1 MSKPASVGSLRVGQ
15 NVIINGEPCKIVELE
30 KSKPGKHGSAKA
42 RLVAIGIFDNQKR
55 SMISP
60 VDARVEVPMIDK
72 RSGQVISIGDAMS
85 IMDSETYEMLE
96 VPLPSDEEIRRKI
109 EPGVTVEYWRIMNR
123 LMTVNVKS

>member
-15 NVIINGEPCKIVELE
+15 NVIIDGEPCKIVELE

-42 RLVAIGIFDNQKR
+42 RLVAIGIFDSQKR

-72 RSGQVISIGDAMS
+72 RSGQVISIGDVMS

>member
-15 NVIINGEPCKIVELE
+15 NVIIDGEPCKIVEIE

-42 RLVAIGIFDNQKR
+42 RMVAIGIFDKQKR

-60 VDARVEVPMIDK
+60 ADSRVEVPMIDK
-72 RSGQVISIGDAMS
+72 RSGQVISLGDAIS

-109 EPGVTVEYWRIMNR
+109 EPGATVEYWRIMNR
-123 LMTVNVKS
+123 SMVVNVKS

>member
-15 NVIINGEPCKIVELE
+15 NVIIDGEPCKIVALE

>member
-15 NVIINGEPCKIVELE
+15 NIIIDGEPCKIVELE

-60 VDARVEVPMIDK
+60 VDARVDVPMIDK
-72 RSGQVISIGDAMS
+72 RSGQVISTGDAMS
-85 IMDSETYEMLE
+85 IMDSENYEMLE

-109 EPGVTVEYWRIMNR
+109 EPGVTVEYWKIMNR
-123 LMTVNVKS
+123 FMIVNVKR

>member
-15 NVIINGEPCKIVELE
+15 NVIIDGEPCKIVEIE

-42 RLVAIGIFDNQKR
+42 RMVAIGIFDKQKR

-60 VDARVEVPMIDK
+60 ADSRVEVPMIDK
-72 RSGQVISIGDAMS
+72 RSGQVISLGDAIS

-123 LMTVNVKS
+123 SMVVNVKS

>member
-15 NVIINGEPCKIVELE
+15 NIIIDGEPCKIVELE

-42 RLVAIGIFDNQKR
+42 RLVAMGIFDNQKR

-60 VDARVEVPMIDK
+60 VDARVDVPMIDK
-72 RSGQVISIGDAMS
+72 RSGQVISTGDAMS
-85 IMDSETYEMLE
+85 IMDSENYEMLE

-109 EPGVTVEYWRIMNR
+109 EPGVTVEYWKIMNR
-123 LMTVNVKS
+123 FMIVNVKR

>member
-1 MSKPASVGSLRVGQ
+1 MRVGQ
-15 NVIINGEPCKIVELE
+15 NIIIDGEPCKIVELE

-60 VDARVEVPMIDK
+60 VDARVDVPMIDK
-72 RSGQVISIGDAMS
+72 RSGQVISTGDAMS
-85 IMDSETYEMLE
+85 IMDSENYEMLE

-109 EPGVTVEYWRIMNR
+109 EPGVTVEYWKIMNR
-123 LMTVNVKS
+123 FMIVNVKR

>member
-15 NVIINGEPCKIVELE
+15 NIIIDGEPCKIVALE

-42 RLVAIGIFDNQKR
+42 RLVAMGIFDNQKR

-60 VDARVEVPMIDK
+60 VDARVEVPMTDK

-85 IMDSETYEMLE
+85 IMDSENYEMLE
-96 VPLPSDEEIRRKI
+96 LPLPSDEEIRRKI
-109 EPGVTVEYWRIMNR
+109 EPGVTVEYWKIMNR
-123 LMTVNVKS
+123 FMIVNVKS

>member
-96 VPLPSDEEIRRKI
+96 VPFPSDEEIRRKI

>member
-1 MSKPASVGSLRVGQ
+1 M
-15 NVIINGEPCKIVELE
+15 IIDGEPCKIVEIE

-42 RLVAIGIFDNQKR
+42 RMVAIGIFDKQKR

-60 VDARVEVPMIDK
+60 ADSRVEVPMIDK
-72 RSGQVISIGDAMS
+72 RSGQVISLGDAIS

-109 EPGVTVEYWRIMNR
+109 EPGATVEYWRIMNR
-123 LMTVNVKS
+123 SMVVNVKG

>member
-1 MSKPASVGSLRVGQ
+1 MSKPVLVGSLRVGQ
-15 NVIINGEPCKIVELE
+15 NVIIDGEPCKIVELE

-60 VDARVEVPMIDK
+60 VDARVDVPMIDK
-72 RSGQVISIGDAMS
+72 RSGQVISVGDAMG
-85 IMDSETYEMLE
+85 IMDSENYEMLE

-109 EPGVTVEYWRIMNR
+109 EPGVTVEYWKIMNR
-123 LMTVNVKS
+123 FMIVNVKS

>member
-15 NVIINGEPCKIVELE
+15 NVIIDGEPCKIVEIE

-42 RLVAIGIFDNQKR
+42 RMVAIGIFDKQKR

-60 VDARVEVPMIDK
+60 ADSRVEVPMIDK
-72 RSGQVISIGDAMS
+72 RSGQVISLGDAIS

-96 VPLPSDEEIRRKI
+96 VPLPSEEEIRRKI
-109 EPGVTVEYWRIMNR
+109 EPGVTVEYWKIMNR
-123 LMTVNVKS
+123 SMVVNVKS

>member
-72 RSGQVISIGDAMS
+72 RSGQVISIGDVMS

>member
-15 NVIINGEPCKIVELE
+15 NIIIDGEPCKIVELE

-60 VDARVEVPMIDK
+60 VDARVDVPMIDK
-72 RSGQVISIGDAMS
+72 RSGQVISTGDAMS
-85 IMDSETYEMLE
+85 IMDSENYEMLE

-109 EPGVTVEYWRIMNR
+109 EPGVTVEYWKIMNR
-123 LMTVNVKS
+123 FMIVNVKS

>member
-15 NVIINGEPCKIVELE
+15 NIIIDGEPCKIVALE

-42 RLVAIGIFDNQKR
+42 RLVAMGIFDNQKR

-60 VDARVEVPMIDK
+60 VDARVDVPMIDK
-72 RSGQVISIGDAMS
+72 RSGQVISTGDAMS
-85 IMDSETYEMLE
+85 IMDSENYEMLE

-109 EPGVTVEYWRIMNR
+109 EPGVTVEYWKIMNR
-123 LMTVNVKS
+123 FMIVNVKR

>member
-15 NVIINGEPCKIVELE
+15 NVIINGEPCKIVEIE

-42 RLVAIGIFDNQKR
+42 RMVAIGIFDKQKR

-60 VDARVEVPMIDK
+60 ADSRVEVPMIDK
-72 RSGQVISIGDAMS
+72 RSGQVISLGDAIS

-109 EPGVTVEYWRIMNR
+109 EPGATVEYWRIMNR
-123 LMTVNVKS
+123 SMVVNVKS

>member
-1 MSKPASVGSLRVGQ
+1 MSKPASVGSLKVGQ
-15 NVIINGEPCKIVELE
+15 NVIIDGEPCKIVEIE

-42 RLVAIGIFDNQKR
+42 RMVAIGIFDKQKR

-60 VDARVEVPMIDK
+60 ADSRVEVPMIDK
-72 RSGQVISIGDAMS
+72 RSGQVISLGDAIS

-123 LMTVNVKS
+123 SMVVNVKS

>member
-15 NVIINGEPCKIVELE
+15 NIIIDGEPCKIVALE

-42 RLVAIGIFDNQKR
+42 RLVAMGIFDNQKR

-60 VDARVEVPMIDK
+60 VDARVDVPMIDK
-72 RSGQVISIGDAMS
+72 RSGQVISTGDAMS
-85 IMDSETYEMLE
+85 IMDSENYEMLE

-109 EPGVTVEYWRIMNR
+109 EPGVTVEYWKIMNR
-123 LMTVNVKS
+123 FMIVNVKS